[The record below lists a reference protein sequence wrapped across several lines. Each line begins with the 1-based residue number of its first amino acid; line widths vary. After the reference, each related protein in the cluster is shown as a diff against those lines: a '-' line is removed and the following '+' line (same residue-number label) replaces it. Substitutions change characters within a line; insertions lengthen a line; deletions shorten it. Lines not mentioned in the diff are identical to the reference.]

1 MPKKMPKKIKKES
14 KPKPKTKTRSKTKP
28 ETKQKAVKKLEK
40 KPKVSK
46 KEESK
51 AKTKVKT
58 QPKAKPKSKAK
69 TEKKG
74 MPKQPKQKKI
84 QPKPKT
90 GAKLKEMPVVEDEK
104 ARKERLRKLLIQKRE
119 DIVTEAKSEIKKF
132 KSGER
137 KQLVET
143 VMDDGDLSVVD
154 LSEDIS
160 LKQLSTHRE
169 TLIRIDAALRKLA
182 DGTYGVCEEC
192 GDEIS
197 EERLKIMPFAI
208 YCRDCQERK
217 ELMEKIEREGV

>member
-1 MPKKMPKKIKKES
+1 MPKKMPKKIKKKS

-28 ETKQKAVKKLEK
+28 ETKQKAVKKLAE
-40 KPKVSK
+40 
-46 KEESK
+46 
-51 AKTKVKT
+51 
-58 QPKAKPKSKAK
+58 KPKSKAK

-74 MPKQPKQKKI
+74 MPK

-119 DIVTEAKSEIKKF
+119 DIVREAKSEIKKL
-132 KSGER
+132 KSGEK

-169 TLIRIDAALRKLA
+169 TLIKIDAVLRKLE
-182 DGTYGVCEEC
+182 DNTYGICEEC

-208 YCRDCQERK
+208 YCRDCQEKK
-217 ELMEKIEREGV
+217 ELMEKIEREEV

>member
-1 MPKKMPKKIKKES
+1 MPKKMKKAS
-14 KPKPKTKTRSKTKP
+14 KPKSKTKTGSKTKP

-46 KEESK
+46 KKES
-51 AKTKVKT
+51 
-58 QPKAKPKSKAK
+58 KAKPKSKAK

-74 MPKQPKQKKI
+74 MSEQPKQKKI

-90 GAKLKEMPVVEDEK
+90 GARPEEMPVVEDEK
-104 ARKERLRKLLIQKRE
+104 TRKERLRKLLIHKRE
-119 DIVTEAKSEIKKF
+119 DIVREAKSEIKKF

-169 TLIRIDAALRKLA
+169 TLIKIDAALRKLA
-182 DGTYGVCEEC
+182 DDTYGVCEEC

-217 ELMEKIEREGV
+217 ELMEKIEREEV

>member
-1 MPKKMPKKIKKES
+1 MPKE
-14 KPKPKTKTRSKTKP
+14 
-28 ETKQKAVKKLEK
+28 

-51 AKTKVKT
+51 AKTKVKA
-58 QPKAKPKSKAK
+58 QPKAK

-74 MPKQPKQKKI
+74 MTEQKKI
-84 QPKPKT
+84 QSK
-90 GAKLKEMPVVEDEK
+90 AEASLKKMPIVEDEK

-119 DIVTEAKSEIKKF
+119 DIIREAKSEIRKF
-132 KSGER
+132 KSGEK

-169 TLIRIDAALRKLA
+169 TLIKIDAALRKLE

-208 YCRDCQERK
+208 YCRDCQEKK
-217 ELMEKIEREGV
+217 ELMEKIEREEV